1 MKAKVPVDIALDMEE
16 DLPLNKGVENHLF
29 RIVQEAISN
38 TLRHAKATKMD
49 IVLQRRG
56 DTVRLGIRDNGI
68 GFDTLTQIKKQA
80 SYGMTNMEER
90 VNELGGSLNIA
101 SAPGKGTRIEIRVP
115 LMAEGGQRYGGQAMI
130 RVLLVDDHEMV
141 RIGLAAVLGTE
152 AGIEVVGEAGNG
164 NEGLRLAREYSPDV
178 VLMDLVMDGM
188 DGIET
193 TRRLMEE
200 MPECRVIV
208 LTSFLDDEKM
218 YPVIEAGAFSYLL
231 KTSRAS
237 EIADAIRA
245 AARGQ
250 SVLES
255 QVASKMMNR
264 FRRPQQVAA
273 QPHEDLTEREMEVL
287 S

>member
-1 MKAKVPVDIALDMEE
+1 M
-16 DLPLNKGVENHLF
+16 
-29 RIVQEAISN
+29 SN
-38 TLRHAKATKMD
+38 D
-49 IVLQRRG
+49 
-56 DTVRLGIRDNGI
+56 
-68 GFDTLTQIKKQA
+68 
-80 SYGMTNMEER
+80 
-90 VNELGGSLNIA
+90 SL
-101 SAPGKGTRIEIRVP
+101 V
-115 LMAEGGQRYGGQAMI
+115 

-152 AGIEVVGEAGNG
+152 EGIEVVGEAGNG
-164 NEGLRLAREYSPDV
+164 LEGLRLARDYSPDV

-193 TRRLMEE
+193 TKRIMEE

-245 AARGQ
+245 AGRGQ

-264 FRRPQQVAA
+264 FRRPPQVAA
-273 QPHEDLTEREMEVL
+273 QPHEDLTDREMEVL
-287 S
+287 KLIALGKSNQEIADDLFIGIKTVKYHLTNLFGKLGVEDRTQAAIYAHRNGLAN

>member
-1 MKAKVPVDIALDMEE
+1 
-16 DLPLNKGVENHLF
+16 
-29 RIVQEAISN
+29 
-38 TLRHAKATKMD
+38 
-49 IVLQRRG
+49 
-56 DTVRLGIRDNGI
+56 
-68 GFDTLTQIKKQA
+68 
-80 SYGMTNMEER
+80 
-90 VNELGGSLNIA
+90 
-101 SAPGKGTRIEIRVP
+101 
-115 LMAEGGQRYGGQAMI
+115 MAENSMI

-141 RIGLAAVLGTE
+141 RIGLAAVLNTE
-152 AGIEVVGEAGNG
+152 EGIEVVGEAGNG
-164 NEGLRLAREYSPDV
+164 LEGLRLAREYSPDV

-264 FRRPQQVAA
+264 FRRPQQVAS

-287 S
+287 KLIALGKSNQEIADDLFIGIKTVKYHLTNLFGKLSVEDRTQAAIYAHRNGLAD

>member
-1 MKAKVPVDIALDMEE
+1 MAAE
-16 DLPLNKGVENHLF
+16 
-29 RIVQEAISN
+29 Q
-38 TLRHAKATKMD
+38 
-49 IVLQRRG
+49 
-56 DTVRLGIRDNGI
+56 
-68 GFDTLTQIKKQA
+68 
-80 SYGMTNMEER
+80 
-90 VNELGGSLNIA
+90 SLV
-101 SAPGKGTRIEIRVP
+101 S
-115 LMAEGGQRYGGQAMI
+115 
-130 RVLLVDDHEMV
+130 VLLVDDHEMV

-152 AGIEVVGEAGNG
+152 DGIEVVGEAGNG
-164 NEGLRLAREYSPDV
+164 MDGLRLAREYSPDV
-178 VLMDLVMDGM
+178 VLMDLVMEGM

-193 TRRLMEE
+193 TRRIMEE
-200 MPECRVIV
+200 MPDCKVIV

-264 FRRPQQVAA
+264 FRRPQQAAA

-287 S
+287 KLIALGKSNQEIADDLFIGIKTVKYHLTNLFGKLGVEDRTQAAIYAHRNGLAD